1 MMADLRTKVIRL
13 LDEPV
18 LEPAKVTHLLPL
30 PSPHHLLRLHLYSDI
45 QLLMTYASVYVCI
58 WCS

>member
-18 LEPAKVTHLLPL
+18 LEPAKVTHRLPL
-30 PSPHHLLRLHLYSDI
+30 PSPLLLLLHLYSDI
-45 QLLMTYASVYVCI
+45 YSY
-58 WCS
+58 S